1 MPHTIRAPSTQHSLS
16 SRHISGAGSQ
26 QNFVPESPDVLSR
39 TAPNGTGETRRRPP
53 AKCDVSSVPKRGSE
67 GPRERSSVHSAPV
80 PLGRLPSA
88 LGTGSAHQKA
98 PRKRAKTPRS
108 QDMKCAHNPRKAK
121 RPHGSHLRDAHPP
134 HTRLLSVKGRAHAQ
148 HRSAHVRPQTSPPQN
163 ATTRR
168 THFPCACLAIT

>member
-1 MPHTIRAPSTQHSLS
+1 MAHVTALNAGRDIHRRLGYDMPHTIRAPSTQHSLS

-134 HTRLLSVKGRAHAQ
+134 
-148 HRSAHVRPQTSPPQN
+148 
-163 ATTRR
+163 
-168 THFPCACLAIT
+168 